1 MVAGNRSTPP
11 FQPGKPLLWANLPA
25 ADDEARAVAGRAAR
39 HQLEARLLLGAEAS
53 ADRVLDGLPKAR
65 FAHLATHGFFADA
78 QFRSVLQVDPKQFM
92 IVGRGER
99 VGAGALSPLV
109 LSGLVFA
116 GANRPETPGRGLL
129 TGEALI
135 DRDLSGLE
143 LAVLSACDTGLG
155 EVAGGEGVFS
165 LQRAFHLAGYH
176 NVVASQWKVY
186 DAATAALM
194 GEFYRALWEENLPPI
209 LALQKAQLAV
219 YRVDPKQFRE
229 MALRGFEVG
238 DKNLDAAKVVN
249 AAPVQPGGRNPAVL
263 WAAFTLSGAG
273 R

>member
-1 MVAGNRSTPP
+1 
-11 FQPGKPLLWANLPA
+11 
-25 ADDEARAVAGRAAR
+25 
-39 HQLEARLLLGAEAS
+39 
-53 ADRVLDGLPKAR
+53 
-65 FAHLATHGFFADA
+65 
-78 QFRSVLQVDPKQFM
+78 VDPKQFEQTL
-92 IVGRGER
+92 RGER
-99 VGAGALSPLV
+99 IGAGALSPLV

-116 GANRPETPGRGLL
+116 GANRPETPGRGLV

-155 EVAGGEGVFS
+155 DVAGGEGVFS
-165 LQRAFHLAGYH
+165 LQRAFHLAGCR
-176 NVVASQWKVY
+176 NVVASQWKVP

-194 GEFYRALWEENLPPI
+194 GAFYRALWEEDLPPL

-219 YRVDPKQFRE
+219 YRADPQQFRE
-229 MALRGFEVG
+229 MALRGFGAG
-238 DKNLDAAKVVN
+238 DKNLDAIPFVN
-249 AAPVQPGGRNPAVL
+249 ALPVQPGGRNPAVL